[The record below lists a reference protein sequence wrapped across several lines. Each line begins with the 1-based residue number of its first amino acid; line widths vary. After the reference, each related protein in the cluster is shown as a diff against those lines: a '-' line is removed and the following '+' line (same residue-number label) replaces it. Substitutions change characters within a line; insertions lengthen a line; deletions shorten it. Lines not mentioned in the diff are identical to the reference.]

1 MDMKKGYLLA
11 DDDWKYDAVPEIM
24 DGKNV
29 ADFIDPD
36 IAAKLDAL
44 EREQEQLEEEEA
56 GAMDSDESD
65 LDETDR
71 AIPDAI
77 REKKKLAAF

>member
-1 MDMKKGYLLA
+1 MDFKKGYLLE

-65 LDETDR
+65 LGK
-71 AIPDAI
+71 PDS
-77 REKKKLAAF
+77 RMTRSL

>member
-1 MDMKKGYLLA
+1 MKKNYLLA

-44 EREQEQLEEEEA
+44 EREQEQLEEEEEA
-56 GAMDSDESD
+56 AMDSDESD
-65 LDETDR
+65 LGRQCE
-71 AIPDAI
+71 P
-77 REKKKLAAF
+77 